1 MDVNEHER
9 LSICTIR
16 SKLFRN
22 NASIAVLHVTVTVTI
37 EALMLIFDLICTNN
51 ESIDMVIIRCLTS
64 NLFQVITKLA
74 LKQLQKIII
83 IFIAIDWKRCHN
95 TWPEN
100 LKLAKKTI
108 RWPQLF
114 TTFRRSSRHVL
125 LTITKAET
133 LMQIK
138 VRENQRD
145 NLE

>member
-95 TWPEN
+95 TCPEN

-108 RWPQLF
+108 R
-114 TTFRRSSRHVL
+114 
-125 LTITKAET
+125 
-133 LMQIK
+133 
-138 VRENQRD
+138 
-145 NLE
+145 